1 MTEVNTMTDEV
12 THTQIYERLCAV
24 EAKVDQLDKNTQ
36 AVVTAFNAAAGA
48 FTVLEWLARAVK
60 PILVIGAFCGAIWL
74 AIENKL
80 HQ

>member
-1 MTEVNTMTDEV
+1 MSEAKTMTEEV
-12 THTQIYERLCAV
+12 THKQIYDRLLAV

-36 AVVTAFNAAAGA
+36 AVVVAFNAAAGA
-48 FTVLEWLARAVK
+48 FVVLEWLARAVK
-60 PILVIGAFCGAIWL
+60 PVLIIGAFCGAIWL

>member
-1 MTEVNTMTDEV
+1 MADQV
-12 THTQIYERLCAV
+12 THSQIYERLLAV

-36 AVVTAFNAAAGA
+36 TVVAAFNAAAGA
-48 FTVLEWLARAVK
+48 FVVLEWLARAVK
-60 PILVIGAFCGAIWL
+60 PVLIIGAFCGAVWL

>member
-1 MTEVNTMTDEV
+1 MQDEV
-12 THTQIYERLCAV
+12 THAQIYERLLAV

-36 AVVTAFNAAAGA
+36 TVVAAFNAAAGA
-48 FTVLEWLARAVK
+48 FVVLEWLARAVK
-60 PILVIGAFCGAIWL
+60 PILIIGAFCGAIWL

>member
-1 MTEVNTMTDEV
+1 MEDV
-12 THTQIYERLCAV
+12 THAQIYERLCAV
-24 EAKVDQLDKNTQ
+24 EAKVDKLDKSTE

-48 FTVLEWLARAVK
+48 FVVLEWLARAVK

-80 HQ
+80 HH